1 MDAYVKSLQTWLMN
15 TSVSY
20 AMNNYHYAWRTSE
33 SIHFIGLSL
42 LIGTVGLFDLRMMGL
57 LRRVPLPALHR
68 FIPFGIL
75 GYCMNVMTGLTFLA
89 GAPDQYIYN
98 PAFQMKM
105 LFMGT
110 AGLNV
115 AVFYLTMYRRVAAA
129 GPETEAPLPARIAGT
144 ISLLLD
150 RCNLLWPIPDLLP
163 PTRLAL
169 VPVVLNR
176 GYRPEGAV
184 HVRQRTFAIRII
196 SPQDAFYAG
205 YPALSLETQPFR
217 RCLPHD
223 HRLVPSA
230 WQ

>member
-57 LRRVPLPALHR
+57 VKRVPLPALHR
-68 FIPFGIL
+68 LIPFGIL

-129 GPETEAPLPARIAGT
+129 GPEAEAPLPARIAGT
-144 ISLLLD
+144 VSLLCWIGVIFCGRFLTFF
-150 RCNLLWPIPDLLP
+150 RP
-163 PTRLAL
+163 PGWHWC
-169 VPVVLNR
+169 PW
-176 GYRPEGAV
+176 
-184 HVRQRTFAIRII
+184 
-196 SPQDAFYAG
+196 
-205 YPALSLETQPFR
+205 
-217 RCLPHD
+217 C
-223 HRLVPSA
+223 
-230 WQ
+230 